1 VSNNYVQEVVVMG
14 SVHLNM
20 KVGEHEIKGVLY
32 EMLHVPILIKNIFQ
46 LVRLL
51 LKASRYTFNRK
62 NVGRMMLKK

>member
-1 VSNNYVQEVVVMG
+1 MSNNYVQEAVVMG

-20 KVGEHEIKGVLY
+20 KVGEHEIRGVLH
-32 EMLHVPILIKNIFQ
+32 EMLHVPSLIKNIFQ

-51 LKASRYTFNRK
+51 ASRYTFNRK

>member
-1 VSNNYVQEVVVMG
+1 MG

-20 KVGEHEIKGVLY
+20 KVGEHEIRGVLH
-32 EMLHVPILIKNIFQ
+32 EMLHVPSFIKNIFQ

-51 LKASRYTFNRK
+51 ASRYTFNRK